1 MQVKLFYKTQREL
14 AVSLNEIVDAYW
26 NNEISEDALI
36 KSVHD
41 VYINNPQKI
50 LKEGDFTTVLK
61 QQSGKRRLEVI
72 ERIIKGGAEI
82 RSYLPQRKDLDA
94 WLKN

>member
-14 AVSLNEIVDAYW
+14 SVSLNELVDAYW
-26 NNEISEDALI
+26 NNELNEETLI

-41 VYINNPQKI
+41 LYINNPNKV
-50 LKEGDFTTVLK
+50 LKNDDFTTVLK

-72 ERIIKGGAEI
+72 DKIIKRGTD
-82 RSYLPQRKDLDA
+82 SLL
-94 WLKN
+94 

>member
-14 AVSLNEIVDAYW
+14 AIALNGLVDAYW
-26 NNEISEDALI
+26 NDELNEEMLI

-41 VYINNPQKI
+41 VYINNPGKV
-50 LKEGDFTTVLK
+50 LKEEDFTTVLK
-61 QQSGKRRLEVI
+61 QQCGKRRLEVI

-82 RSYLPQRKDLDA
+82 RS
-94 WLKN
+94 

>member
-1 MQVKLFYKTQREL
+1 MRWSFLQVKLFYKTQREL

-26 NNEISEDALI
+26 NNELNEETLI

-41 VYINNPQKI
+41 MYINNPNKV

-61 QQSGKRRLEVI
+61 QQCGKRRLEVI
-72 ERIIKGGAEI
+72 ERIIKGSADI
-82 RSYLPQRKDLDA
+82 RS
-94 WLKN
+94 